1 MISSSVTLQEEELV
15 QGLKNRQQ
23 DTLRYVYDNY
33 GPALHGVI
41 FHIVR
46 SPEMAEDLL
55 QETFVKIWHN
65 INSYDRAKGRLYT
78 WMLNIARNLAIDKT
92 RSAEFKQAEKTEN
105 TLNAVYT
112 RKIAGD
118 EEIIPEHIDLKVIVS
133 HLRKEQRELVDLI
146 YFYGYTQAE
155 AAEKLKIPLG
165 TVKTRVRQAIG
176 ELRKLFQT
184 DAG

>member
-1 MISSSVTLQEEELV
+1 MQEEDLV
-15 QGLKNRQQ
+15 LGLKNRQQ
-23 DTLRYVYDNY
+23 DTLRYLYDNY

-46 SPEMAEDLL
+46 SQEMAEDLL

-65 INSYDRAKGRLYT
+65 IQSYDKNKGRLYT

-92 RSAEFKQAEKTEN
+92 RSAEYKQAEKTDN

-112 RKIAGD
+112 RRLPSD
-118 EEIIPEHIDLKVIVS
+118 EEIIPEHIDLKEIVS
-133 HLRKEQRELVDLI
+133 RLRKEQRELIDLI
-146 YFYGYTQAE
+146 YFYGHTQAE

-176 ELRKLFQT
+176 ELRKLF
-184 DAG
+184 AN

>member
-1 MISSSVTLQEEELV
+1 MIPQAVAMQEEELV

-33 GPALHGVI
+33 RPALHGVI

-46 SPEMAEDLL
+46 SQEIAEDLL
-55 QETFVKIWHN
+55 QETFVKIWNN
-65 INSYDRAKGRLYT
+65 INTYDRTKGRLYT

-112 RKIAGD
+112 RKIAGED
-118 EEIIPEHIDLKVIVS
+118 
-133 HLRKEQRELVDLI
+133 
-146 YFYGYTQAE
+146 
-155 AAEKLKIPLG
+155 
-165 TVKTRVRQAIG
+165 
-176 ELRKLFQT
+176 
-184 DAG
+184 